1 MKKKTETEEKHFK
14 RSFDVPLRDFFLFW
28 LNQVSEE
35 LYDKNSSKERTE
47 SRKVKTIANY
57 LQRHLLNL
65 EVKGEHP
72 AKPDFELYFK
82 CTPETEATVDTIKAY
97 FSREIS
103 VQFALAKS
111 LGKGEEYLKTINKGN
126 TPIGKFRKSGHLTD
140 QILKYNYP
148 KDHSS
153 QLSIFDSL
161 QTDTKEAIEIAGV
174 DRAEIVEG
182 ITLSPSE
189 TKVIDSLCKL
199 LHDNSQTTDKKSA
212 DYYSGNVGYELVPY
226 GGDKETPAPK
236 IAFTLYE
243 LTKEYKGGEVIG
255 GKDIENVKQI
265 LQELDNKKFL
275 LSYVETTKKKD
286 GGRIERKIEQF
297 EKLIQIIKISQTE
310 YSKEDIELSKK
321 EETVVLLNPIF
332 RRQIDSKFIL
342 YPNDIN
348 RRTAIAYG
356 SHNVSEITLR
366 LREHLMR
373 ELSAKRYENEINQER
388 LFFMLAE
395 KWMKESRKKK
405 VKEYT
410 DKALETVIALG
421 LLIKYEVKINAKGEP
436 KFIFYLNKTWE

>member
-1 MKKKTETEEKHFK
+1 MKKKTEAEEKHFK

-35 LYDKNSSKERTE
+35 LYDKNSSKKRTE

-57 LQRHLLNL
+57 LQRHLLSL

-111 LGKGEEYLKTINKGN
+111 LGKGDEYLKTINKGN

-140 QILKYNYP
+140 QMLKYNYP
-148 KDHSS
+148 KDNSP
-153 QLSIFDSL
+153 QLSIFETL
-161 QTDTKEAIEIAGV
+161 QEKTKKDIEVAGV
-174 DRAEIVEG
+174 EVSEIVEG
-182 ITLSPSE
+182 IKLSPSE
-189 TKVIDSLCKL
+189 TKVIDCLCKL
-199 LHDNSQTTDKKSA
+199 LHETSQISDAKKE
-212 DYYSGNVGYELVPY
+212 DYYSGNIGYELEDY
-226 GGDKETPAPK
+226 GGEKTPAPK
-236 IAFTLYE
+236 LAFTLYE
-243 LTKEYKGGEVIG
+243 LTREYKGGEYVA

-265 LQELDNKKFL
+265 LTELDGKRFL

-286 GGRIERKIEQF
+286 GGRIERKIEDF
-297 EKLIQIIKISQTE
+297 RKLIHIIKISETE
-310 YSKEDIELSKK
+310 YSREDVELSKT
-321 EETVVLLNPIF
+321 EETVILLNPIF

-348 RRTAIAYG
+348 RRTIIAYG
-356 SHNVSEITLR
+356 SHNLSDIALR
-366 LREHLMR
+366 LRDWLIR
-373 ELSAKRYENEINQER
+373 ELSSKRYQPEMKLEK
-388 LFFMLAE
+388 LYYFLAE

-405 VKEYT
+405 VKDYT
-410 DKALETVIALG
+410 DKALQTVKALG
-421 LLIKYEVKINAKGEP
+421 LLLSYEVKTASTGEP
-436 KFIFYLNKTWE
+436 KIVFTLNKDWE